1 MTTTTV
7 KHAAAS
13 SATIDRG
20 SRRRSK
26 PIDWV
31 GVGLWISLLIVSL
44 MWLTPFVFILLT
56 SVKSQSDI
64 VTNLPWTLPGTWQFD
79 NYARAAETGDIWTL
93 GLNSALIAVVKV
105 PLGIFIAA
113 LCAFALARLKVRLHR
128 VILGVIA
135 MGALVPVQVA
145 LGPLFSVM
153 LQLDLLNTKLG
164 LLLPYLAFGI
174 SFQVFILY
182 GFFRSVPRELDEAA
196 IIDGA
201 SSWRLFWQIVL
212 PLAKPA
218 LAALFILDFVGT
230 WNEYAMALTL
240 LQTRDQF
247 TVPLGITSF
256 QSEHG
261 ADYGAMNAYIVLS
274 ILPVLLVYLLFQRY
288 FVNGA
293 FSGAVKG

>member
-1 MTTTTV
+1 MEPER
-7 KHAAAS
+7 KLS
-13 SATIDRG
+13 RS
-20 SRRRSK
+20 SRRRGRRV
-26 PIDWV
+26 DWIS
-31 GVGLWISLLIVSL
+31 VGLWIALVIVSF
-44 MWLTPFVFILLT
+44 MWLMPFVFILLSSLKT
-56 SVKSQSDI
+56 QSEI
-64 VTNLPWTLPGTWQFD
+64 VTNLPWTLPGVWQFQ

-93 GLNSALIAVVKV
+93 GLNSALIALVKV

-113 LCAFALARLKVRLHR
+113 LCAFALARLKVRWHR
-128 VILGVIA
+128 IILGIIA

-145 LGPLFSVM
+145 LGPLFSMM
-153 LQLDLLNTKLG
+153 LQFDLLNTKVG
-164 LLLPYLAFGI
+164 VLLPYLAFGI

-196 IIDGA
+196 ILDGA
-201 SSWRLFWQIVL
+201 SSWRLFWQIVV

-230 WNEYAMALTL
+230 WNEYPMALAL
-240 LQTRDQF
+240 LQTHDQF

-256 QSEHG
+256 QHEHG

-274 ILPVLLVYLLFQRY
+274 VLPVLLVYLMFQRY